1 VFSNVLVPY
10 RQDTRLGQKCK
21 EKGVRKMYEKVFI
34 VLKAYI
40 VIELSISL
48 NFPLLMTETTFSDAI
63 EKVMIS
69 NGYYA
74 PLSLIYKEFEKYRE
88 KT

>member
-1 VFSNVLVPY
+1 MVEV
-10 RQDTRLGQKCK
+10 
-21 EKGVRKMYEKVFI
+21 
-34 VLKAYI
+34 
-40 VIELSISL
+40 
-48 NFPLLMTETTFSDAI
+48 TFSDAI
-63 EKVMIS
+63 EQVMLS